1 MNASSSSDDDD
12 PPGASTWEGEEDET
26 SEASGDSNAA
36 GERARRVEAA
46 ATKRLSLSER
56 LRRLDAAAAA
66 APPPPPPP
74 RGVKTKRRRRDAA
87 TPPGRASKNA
97 PAEASSRRRPP
108 APRRLGAEAQRRDP
122 RFDALSTG
130 GDAAAATRRYA
141 FLAEREKEEL
151 KASRAYLKTKRGR
164 RDAAARGDYERRVS
178 KQRQREHDER
188 RRAVTARFRR
198 EERSK
203 VKKTGKAPYY
213 AKRSVLK
220 GAVAQD
226 RFADLKNRG
235 KLGAFLAKRGR
246 RAGLLE
252 KGARRQG
259 GDPTR

>member
-1 MNASSSSDDDD
+1 MQRCHLQQPLTPLTPLALLFPTTLAFYLSYLAIHAFTVVARASL
-12 PPGASTWEGEEDET
+12 
-26 SEASGDSNAA
+26 
-36 GERARRVEAA
+36 VF
-46 ATKRLSLSER
+46 
-56 LRRLDAAAAA
+56 AAAAA
-66 APPPPPPP
+66 QHETW
-74 RGVKTKRRRRDAA
+74 RQEC
-87 TPPGRASKNA
+87 S
-97 PAEASSRRRPP
+97 
-108 APRRLGAEAQRRDP
+108 
-122 RFDALSTG
+122 
-130 GDAAAATRRYA
+130 DAAAATRRYA

>member
-1 MNASSSSDDDD
+1 MDLNNLVY
-12 PPGASTWEGEEDET
+12 GG
-26 SEASGDSNAA
+26 
-36 GERARRVEAA
+36 
-46 ATKRLSLSER
+46 
-56 LRRLDAAAAA
+56 
-66 APPPPPPP
+66 
-74 RGVKTKRRRRDAA
+74 RRRQQ
-87 TPPGRASKNA
+87 TA
-97 PAEASSRRRPP
+97 PAETDEEMARRLQAEWSAPPARRRQQTNAYTPDAPSSSRRRSP
-108 APRRLGAEAQRRDP
+108 APLRLGADAQRRDP

>member
-1 MNASSSSDDDD
+1 MQARTASPYLGRTQTNEAARPMNASSSSDDDD
-12 PPGASTWEGEEDET
+12 APGASTWEGEDET
-26 SEASGDSNAA
+26 SSEATGDSNAA

-66 APPPPPPP
+66 APPLPPP
-74 RGVKTKRRRRDAA
+74 A
-87 TPPGRASKNA
+87 RASKNA

-108 APRRLGAEAQRRDP
+108 APRRLGADAQRRDP

-259 GDPTR
+259 